1 MARRS
6 VRERA
11 TIPDSVWGY
20 LCAAPA
26 VLLLMAL
33 ALGPILVAAGLSLQ
47 RRLPIFGLHKFVG
60 FANYLRLIEDDRFW
74 SACRVTLYF
83 TAVSVAAELMLGLG
97 IALLLDRIGTRFPW
111 LQAIVVI
118 PWAVPTVVSARLWDW
133 LYQPDLGLINYLL
146 LGAGLIQ
153 APVNWVGDPGWAIH
167 AAIAMDV
174 WKATPFAALLLL
186 AGLKA
191 IPPDLYRAA
200 SVDGAGAW
208 AIFRRIT
215 LPLLSPMILIV
226 LVFRSL
232 DAFRI
237 FDAIYVLTGG
247 GPGNST
253 ETLSIYAYK
262 TLFQTLQFGYGSA
275 LACAMF
281 ALMLIVIGG
290 YLFLLRQR
298 LREAG

>member
-1 MARRS
+1 MRS
-6 VRERA
+6 ARERA

-26 VLLLMAL
+26 VLLLAAL
-33 ALGPILVAAGLSLQ
+33 ALGPIIAAVGLSLQ
-47 RRLPIFGLHKFVG
+47 RRLPIFGLHEFVG

-83 TAVSVAAELMLGLG
+83 TGVSVAAELALGLA
-97 IALLLDRIGTRFPW
+97 IAVLLDRIGTRHPW
-111 LQAIVVI
+111 LQAIVLI
-118 PWAVPTVVSARLWDW
+118 PWAVPTVVSARMWDW
-133 LYQPDLGLINYLL
+133 LYQPDHGLINYLL
-146 LGAGLIQ
+146 TGAGLIRH
-153 APVNWVGDPGWAIH
+153 PVNWVGDPGWAIH

-191 IPPDLYRAA
+191 IPQDLYRAA
-200 SVDGAGAW
+200 RADGAGAW

-215 LPLLSPMILIV
+215 LPLLAPTILIV

-232 DAFRI
+232 DAFRV
-237 FDAIYVLTGG
+237 FDAVYVLTGG

-281 ALMLIVIGG
+281 GLMLAMIGG
-290 YLFLLRQR
+290 YLFLLRRQ

>member
-1 MARRS
+1 MRL

-20 LCAAPA
+20 LCIAPA
-26 VLLLMAL
+26 VLLLTAL
-33 ALGPILVAAGLSLQ
+33 ALGPILAAASLSLQ
-47 RRLPIFGLHKFVG
+47 RRLPIFGLHEFVG
-60 FANYLRLIEDDRFW
+60 LANYLRLIEDDRFW

-83 TAVSVAAELMLGLG
+83 TGIAVAAELALGLG
-97 IALLLDRIGTRFPW
+97 IALLLDRIGTRSSW

-118 PWAVPTVVSARLWDW
+118 PWAVPTVVSARMWDW
-133 LYQPDLGLINYLL
+133 LYQPDHGLINYLL
-146 LGAGLIQ
+146 LGAGLLRDPI
-153 APVNWVGDPGWAIH
+153 NWVGDPVWAIH

-174 WKATPFAALLLL
+174 WKATPFVALLLL

-200 SVDGAGAW
+200 RADGAGAW
-208 AIFRRIT
+208 AIFRHIT
-215 LPLLSPMILIV
+215 LPLLSPTILIA

-232 DAFRI
+232 DAFRV

-281 ALMLIVIGG
+281 GLMLVMIGG
-290 YLFLLRQR
+290 YLFLLRRR
-298 LREAG
+298 LSEAG